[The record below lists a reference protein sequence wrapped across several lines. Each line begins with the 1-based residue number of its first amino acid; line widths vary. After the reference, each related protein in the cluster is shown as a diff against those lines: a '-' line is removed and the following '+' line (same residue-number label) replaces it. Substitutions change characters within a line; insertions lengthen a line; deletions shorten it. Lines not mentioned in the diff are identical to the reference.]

1 MKLELPVDLIVS
13 RLQLV
18 VMKKYKKQL
27 DRFGVDMNIQFK
39 DDLEKV
45 DKYMGLPL
53 LLMHDSIKLAL
64 LEVLQ
69 GKQVFVFKDLDV

>member
-18 VMKKYKKQL
+18 IMKKYKKQL
-27 DRFGVDMNIQFK
+27 DRFGVDMNTKFK

-64 LEVLQ
+64 LEVLN
-69 GKQVFVFKDLDV
+69 GEQVFVFKDWDV